1 MIKNELLRIS
11 RNFKIIRSDANEDR
25 THSSIWDLGAEL
37 AEEVQKYLLRYEGE
51 DIQINFVCHSMGGLI
66 VRAALPKLI
75 MYKERMNRFICFA
88 SPHLGNVYSKS
99 KLVRLGMWGFRFW
112 YKSESLNQMAY
123 ADANNVRNT
132 AMYELSKEPGLD
144 WFIDVT
150 LISSTQDTYCPLESG
165 RIQSSD
171 QID

>member
-1 MIKNELLRIS
+1 
-11 RNFKIIRSDANEDR
+11 
-25 THSSIWDLGAEL
+25 
-37 AEEVQKYLLRYEGE
+37 
-51 DIQINFVCHSMGGLI
+51 MGGLI

-171 QID
+171 QIDQDTSDFGHMIKKMIRRLQTRLKSCSKVRRININIL